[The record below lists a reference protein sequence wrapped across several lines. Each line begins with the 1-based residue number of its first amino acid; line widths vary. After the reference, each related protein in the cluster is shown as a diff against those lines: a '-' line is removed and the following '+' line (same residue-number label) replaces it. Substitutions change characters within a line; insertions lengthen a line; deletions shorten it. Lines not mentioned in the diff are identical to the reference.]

1 MSNGYKRNRKM
12 LLIPV
17 LLGLAL
23 TAIAGVFV
31 FYPATVTI
39 QQQYAPVVFDVGSN
53 ANKADLEG
61 ETIKVNVPDEGTSAE
76 IIVHPTYQ
84 TTKYTDILHI
94 KSNTS
99 SGTTYYVYIKVDST
113 GGFPSSAT
121 ASLIIHTDAGDVTI
135 DLTQASST
143 YTFVGTLSPG
153 DVWQVDLETV
163 FPEGNSLTS
172 ASITISLAYTPNS
185 GESP

>member
-12 LLIPV
+12 LLIPI

-23 TAIAGVFV
+23 IAIAGVFV
-31 FYPATVTI
+31 FYPMTVTI
-39 QQQYAPVVFDVGSN
+39 EQQYAPVIFYAGTN

-61 ETIKVNVPDEGTSAE
+61 ETITVNVPDEGTSAE

-113 GGFPSSAT
+113 GGFPSGAT
-121 ASLIIHTDAGDVTI
+121 ASLIIHTDDGDVTI
-135 DLTQASST
+135 DLTQTSS
-143 YTFVGTLSPG
+143 YTSVGTLDPG
-153 DVWQVDLETV
+153 DDWQVDLVTY